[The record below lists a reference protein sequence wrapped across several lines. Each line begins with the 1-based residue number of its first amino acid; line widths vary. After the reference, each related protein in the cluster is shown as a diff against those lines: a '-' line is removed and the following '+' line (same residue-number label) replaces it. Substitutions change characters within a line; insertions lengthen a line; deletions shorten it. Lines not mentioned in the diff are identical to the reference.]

1 MFEQSNFEEI
11 KNYFLNSD
19 IKVLAID
26 YAESLKDVKKGDFI
40 YLDPPYDTPDDK
52 DSFTSY
58 TKENFNK
65 ESQKQ
70 LANVFKELSNKGAYV
85 MLSNHNTEL
94 IKELYKDF
102 KITEVKAKRVINSNG
117 QKRGLVSEV
126 IITNY

>member
-1 MFEQSNFEEI
+1 
-11 KNYFLNSD
+11 
-19 IKVLAID
+19 
-26 YAESLKDVKKGDFI
+26 
-40 YLDPPYDTPDDK
+40 
-52 DSFTSY
+52 
-58 TKENFNK
+58 
-65 ESQKQ
+65 
-70 LANVFKELSNKGAYV
+70 